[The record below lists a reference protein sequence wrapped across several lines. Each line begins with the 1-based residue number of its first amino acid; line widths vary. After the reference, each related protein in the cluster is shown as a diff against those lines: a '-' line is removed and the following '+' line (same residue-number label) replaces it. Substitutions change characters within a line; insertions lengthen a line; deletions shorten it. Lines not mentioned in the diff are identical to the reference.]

1 MSDLHPKTFE
11 RLSGFFLFV
20 GRLGP
25 VRSRKELLLLAFL
38 MQKTKKIVGNLIFS
52 VKTDSGLIF
61 FRNFVPEDLKC
72 RLMDQYI
79 PQDQLRDCPNG
90 RAGTGHT

>member
-38 MQKTKKIVGNLIFS
+38 MQKTKNFVDILIFS
-52 VKTDSGLIF
+52 TKTDSGLNYF
-61 FRNFVPEDLKC
+61 S
-72 RLMDQYI
+72 
-79 PQDQLRDCPNG
+79 
-90 RAGTGHT
+90 